1 MAMIGRIRGVL
12 IEKQAPALLVDIA
25 GVGYNVQASMN
36 TFYRLPAIGK
46 EVILHTHF
54 VVRED
59 AQQLYGF
66 LDLSERALFRALI
79 KVSGIGPRT
88 ALSILSSIEPD
99 AFAQCVVSQDTTS
112 LSRLPGIGKK
122 TAERLIIEMRDHLS
136 KWQDSQLLQNKTG
149 QNNPEQIADMLGGR
163 SLSPMQDA
171 ISGLI
176 ALGYKPQEAS
186 RLVLQLGM
194 PEDTDSSE
202 LIRLVLKNMMK
213 T

>member
-1 MAMIGRIRGVL
+1 MIGRIRGVL
-12 IEKQAPALLVDIA
+12 VEKQAPALLVDIA
-25 GVGYNVQASMN
+25 GVGYNLQVSMN
-36 TFYRLPAIGK
+36 TFYRLPAIGA
-46 EVILHTHF
+46 EVLLHTHF

-59 AQQLYGF
+59 AQLLYGF
-66 LDLSERALFRALI
+66 VDLSERALFRALI
-79 KVSGIGPRT
+79 KVSGVGPRT

-99 AFAQCVVSQDTTS
+99 AFAQCIVTQDTTS

-136 KWQDSQLLQNKTG
+136 KWQDTQLLQN
-149 QNNPEQIADMLGGR
+149 NPAQVADALSGR
-163 SLSPMQDA
+163 SISPMQDA

-186 RLVLQLGM
+186 RAVTQLKM

-213 T
+213 A